1 MSQSERLVL
10 ATRYRLVSEIGQ
22 GANGTVW
29 RGHDELLDRAVAI
42 KELRLPPDL
51 SEEERVVFYRR
62 TLREARAPAQLR
74 TPSIVEVYDVVIE
87 QGRPWIVMELI
98 EAPNL
103 EQLIE
108 TNGPLPPERVAHIG
122 RQLLDALAVAHR
134 SGIIH
139 RDIKPS
145 NVLLDGDR
153 VVLTDFGLAFSS
165 GATNLTKSGHFM
177 GSPAY
182 VAPEVAA
189 GERATPQSDLWS
201 LGATLYAAVEG
212 RPPFDRGNVMAT
224 LSALANEEPPP
235 AQNAGPLAP
244 VLSGLLQK
252 NPLRRLSHARAADRL
267 ERAMSA
273 PRSARRQAMPAASST
288 AKSPTSCGISWAIT
302 ARVVDMPWPTP
313 PANAAPMA
321 KPSTRLWR
329 ASLQS
334 TSGAAAAIGGRWCV
348 GCPGCAWRQR
358 TSRSKARKPRAP
370 ARKRA
375 PTAGAGAWASAWGT
389 MSSIAAPRRAPTA
402 KAKRASSTGRR
413 VRPSQVTI
421 AVPAR
426 AVPLAIRVAAMGQRT
441 RISRGE

>member
-1 MSQSERLVL
+1 MSQSGRLVL

-29 RGHDELLDRAVAI
+29 RGHDDLLDRAVAI
-42 KELRLPPDL
+42 KELRLPADL
-51 SEEERVVFYRR
+51 GEDDRVVFYRR

-108 TNGPLPPERVAHIG
+108 RDGPLPPERVAHIG

-139 RDIKPS
+139 RDLKPS

-153 VVLTDFGLAFSS
+153 VVLTDFGLAFSP
-165 GATNLTKSGHFM
+165 GAASLTKSGHFM

-201 LGATLYAAVEG
+201 LGATLYAALEG

-224 LSALANEEPPP
+224 LSALANEDP
-235 AQNAGPLAP
+235 ATPQNAGPLAP
-244 VLSGLLQK
+244 VISGLLQK
-252 NPLRRLSHARAADRL
+252 NPLRRLSHARAVDRL

-273 PRSARRQAMPAASST
+273 PRAARRQATPRYRLAVVLGLIGAT
-288 AKSPTSCGISWAIT
+288 VASCGIGTGALIVGMMKES
-302 ARVVDMPWPTP
+302 PGE
-313 PANAAPMA
+313 AA
-321 KPSTRLWR
+321 TRDPGGR
-329 ASLQS
+329 
-334 TSGAAAAIGGRWCV
+334 TGGAAAPTAAATNPLVVRALGDTCRIFVTEAGSLNFEFRGLMTRGEERV
-348 GCPGCAWRQR
+348 FD
-358 TSRSKARKPRAP
+358 KPRLSAVIYDTAACEVWVKGRKQPLGAP
-370 ARKRA
+370 
-375 PTAGAGAWASAWGT
+375 GT
-389 MSSIAAPRRAPTA
+389 RRDYLID
-402 KAKRASSTGRR
+402 K
-413 VRPSQVTI
+413 
-421 AVPAR
+421 
-426 AVPLAIRVAAMGQRT
+426 
-441 RISRGE
+441 